1 MTSTDDQIVRVRP
14 NSDEGS
20 ELPLQIELTKASP
33 EKSKYSAATYQIDVP
48 EAGLYTFRL
57 HAKGADANVNISVGD
72 KATDVSLS
80 GHVDEWTD
88 YAADIELAAG
98 KSSVKITNSTEAP
111 VLLNSWNFKASD
123 TDGLEEVAVSQ
134 PEGVCKVY
142 SLQGVFLGTASSL
155 KDLNGVFIVVA
166 PDGTNTKLVK

>member
-1 MTSTDDQIVRVRP
+1 MRVRP

-80 GHVDEWTD
+80 PVMP
-88 YAADIELAAG
+88 
-98 KSSVKITNSTEAP
+98 TNGQTMPSTSNWPPANQ
-111 VLLNSWNFKASD
+111 V
-123 TDGLEEVAVSQ
+123 
-134 PEGVCKVY
+134 
-142 SLQGVFLGTASSL
+142 
-155 KDLNGVFIVVA
+155 
-166 PDGTNTKLVK
+166 